1 MKVVI
6 AEKPSVARD
15 LARVMGAKEARDGYI
30 EGNGYAFT
38 YAFGHLVQL
47 GTPQSYGYSSWS
59 ISNLPIIPDRFVLEV
74 KKVKRDGK
82 VADDQGALK
91 QLHIIKTLL
100 KGATEIIVATDAGR
114 EGELIFRNIYRFL
127 DCNLPFKRLWISSQT
142 DKAIREGFDKLK
154 DGQEYDSLYMSAKAR
169 SESDWL
175 IGINATQ
182 ALTLAA
188 GNRGLL
194 SLGRVQT
201 PTLAM
206 ICSRYLENKD
216 FKPQPFYKI
225 QAGFEKSAITF
236 KAVSEKIEKKAEA
249 EADFLRLRVGIPALV
264 KRVEAKETKEQPPLL
279 YDLTSLQQD
288 ANKKFGYSADQT
300 LSIAQTLYEKKVIT
314 YPRTGSRYIG
324 EDVFETIEDLFRHLA
339 DTVGGEVA
347 AISKNL
353 LGKKLNRRSVDD
365 KKVTDHHALLVTDET
380 PQVMPKDQQ
389 RIYQLIA
396 KRMVESFSEVCLK
409 DITTVFMESEGVELV
424 AKGTVIKQFGW
435 RLSGEQLE
443 QSDEEKGLEDND
455 QENAQ
460 LPKLVEG
467 ESLEIVSLNLV
478 ERFTKAKPIH
488 TEASLLKAMETSGKD
503 IDDEEMRQA
512 MRDCGLGT
520 PATRAATIETLFQR
534 AYIKREKKK
543 LIPTEKGLAVFRL
556 IRDRSIAK
564 VTLTGKWEQKLE
576 EMRANKVSYDVF
588 MKHIRDYTAKITR
601 ELLQARPTIATPP
614 LKPLQKGTIKCPK
627 CADGKMHLYQQIAQ
641 CDHYARGCDFKIWR
655 TLNGVLLEEKEMKNL
670 LEKGQTSV
678 LKNVKNSQGKLI
690 SARLEFKDFRV
701 ALVSLDPTR

>member
-15 LARVMGAKEARDGYI
+15 LARVMGAKDTRDGYI
-30 EGNGYAFT
+30 QGNGYAFT

-47 GTPQSYGYSSWS
+47 CTPQAYGYPSWS
-59 ISNLPIIPDRFVLEV
+59 ISNLPIIPDQFVLEV

-82 VADDQGALK
+82 TLDDQGAVK
-91 QLHIIKTLL
+91 QLGVIKKLL
-100 KGATEIIVATDAGR
+100 ADASEIIVATDAGR
-114 EGELIFRNIYRFL
+114 EGELIFRNIYQFL
-127 DCNLPFKRLWISSQT
+127 ECDLPFKRLWISSQT
-142 DKAIREGFDKLK
+142 DKAIREGFAKLK
-154 DGQEYDSLYMSAKAR
+154 EGKMYDSLYMSAKSR

-206 ICSRYLENKD
+206 ICARYVENKN
-216 FKPQPFYKI
+216 FKPQAFYKI
-225 QAGFEKSAITF
+225 QTGFQKTGITF
-236 KAVSEKIEKKAEA
+236 KAVSEKIVDKVVAEA
-249 EADFLRLRVGIPALV
+249 NFATLQVGMHGVV
-264 KRVEAKETKEQPPLL
+264 KRVDAKETKEQPPLL

-314 YPRTGSRYIG
+314 YPRTGSRYID
-324 EDVFETIEDLFRHLA
+324 EDVFETIPDLFQHLT
-339 DTVGGEVA
+339 DTAVGEVA
-347 AISKNL
+347 LTSKNL
-353 LGKKLNRRSVDD
+353 LGQTLNRRSVDH

-380 PQVMPKDQQ
+380 PQAMPKDQQ
-389 RIYQLIA
+389 QIYYLIA

-409 DITTVFMESEGVELV
+409 DITTVLIEVNGIEFT

-435 RLSGEQLE
+435 RLSGDQIEQL
-443 QSDEEKGLEDND
+443 DEEKANEEND
-455 QENAQ
+455 SENAQ
-460 LPKLVEG
+460 LPQLTEKE
-467 ESLEIVSLNLV
+467 ELEIVSLNLF

-503 IDDEEMRQA
+503 IEDDEMRQA
-512 MRDCGLGT
+512 MKDCGLGT

-534 AYIKREKKK
+534 EYIKREKKK
-543 LIPTEKGLAVFRL
+543 LVPTEKGLSVFRL
-556 IRDRSIAK
+556 VRDRSIAK

-588 MKHIRDYTAKITR
+588 MKHIRDYTAKITH
-601 ELLQARPTIATPP
+601 ELLQTRPTISPQAV
-614 LKPLQKGTIKCPK
+614 KPLQKGTIKCPK
-627 CADGKMHLYQQIAQ
+627 CPVGKMHLYERIAQ

-655 TLNGVLLEEKEMKNL
+655 TLNGVTLDEKEMKNL
-670 LEKGQTSV
+670 LEKGKTSV
-678 LKNVKNSQGKLI
+678 LKNIKSIDGKLV
-690 SARLEFKDFRV
+690 SARLQFENFRV
-701 ALVSLDPTR
+701 LVQADD

>member
-15 LARVMGAKEARDGYI
+15 LARVMGASTARDGYI

-47 GTPQSYGYSSWS
+47 CTPQAYGYSSWS
-59 ISNLPIIPDRFVLEV
+59 ISNLPIIPDQFALEV

-82 VADDQGALK
+82 TSDDQGALK
-91 QLHIIKTLL
+91 QLGIIRELL
-100 KGATEIIVATDAGR
+100 KNASEIIVATDAGR
-114 EGELIFRNIYRFL
+114 EGELIFRNIYQFL
-127 DCNLPFKRLWISSQT
+127 KCELPFKRLWISSQT
-142 DKAIREGFDKLK
+142 DKAIREGFQKLK
-154 DGQEYDSLYMSAKAR
+154 DGSEYDSLYMSAKSR

-206 ICSRYLENKD
+206 ICARYLEHKN
-216 FKPQPFYKI
+216 FKPQAFYKI
-225 QAGFEKSAITF
+225 QAGFEKAGISF
-236 KAVSEKIEKKAEA
+236 RAVSDKIEKKTDAQEAYSGLQVGMEA
-249 EADFLRLRVGIPALV
+249 EVRQ
-264 KRVEAKETKEQPPLL
+264 VEAKETKEQPPLL

-300 LSIAQTLYEKKVIT
+300 LGIAQALYEKKVIT

-324 EDVFETIEDLFRHLA
+324 EDVFETVADLFRHLA
-339 DTVGGEVA
+339 ETARQEIAV
-347 AISKNL
+347 ISKNM
-353 LGKKLNRRSVDD
+353 LGKTLNKRSVDD
-365 KKVTDHHALLVTDET
+365 KKVTDHHALLITDET
-380 PQVMPKDQQ
+380 PPVMPKDQQ
-389 RIYQLIA
+389 YIYDLIA

-409 DITTVFMESEGVELV
+409 DITTVVMNVNNIDLV

-435 RLSGEQLE
+435 RLSSDQIEQHDEDKSNEE
-443 QSDEEKGLEDND
+443 QDN
-455 QENAQ
+455 ENARLPQ
-460 LPKLVEG
+460 LAEG
-467 ESLEIVSLNLV
+467 EFLAVQALDLF

-512 MRDCGLGT
+512 MKDCGLGT

-534 AYIKREKKK
+534 AYIKRDKKK
-543 LIPTEKGLAVFRL
+543 LIPTEKGMSVYQLVAG
-556 IRDRSIAK
+556 RSIAK

-576 EMRANKVSYDVF
+576 EMRANKVSYEIF

-601 ELLQARPTIATPP
+601 ELLQTRPSIAQQTLQP
-614 LKPLQKGTIKCPK
+614 LEKGTIKCPK
-627 CADGKMHLYQQIAQ
+627 CKQGKMHLYEQLAQ

-655 TLNGVLLEEKEMKNL
+655 TLNGVTLEEKEMKSL
-670 LEKGQTSV
+670 LEKGKTSV
-678 LKNVKNSQGKLI
+678 FKNVKTTEGQLVT
-690 SARLEFKDFRV
+690 AYLEFINFRV
-701 ALVSLDPTR
+701 VVTPSS